1 MPVTSSPTLPKP
13 LQSRI
18 LKISLFA
25 TGLAGIVAEYV
36 LSTLAT
42 YFLGDSVFQ
51 WTMIVSIMLFSM
63 GLGSRLSLLFEKNLL
78 QTFIFIEFALS
89 IFSAFS
95 ALLAY
100 VASGYTVY
108 TGLII
113 YSLSIIIG
121 ILIGL
126 EIPLVV
132 RVNDE
137 FQSLRINVASVME
150 KDYFGSLLGGLFF
163 AFVGL
168 PYLGLTYTPFLLGF
182 INFSVAV
189 VLVGLLWKQMPPPQR
204 RRVGGVA
211 ATVAV
216 VLVAGVIT
224 AEPIIRF
231 GEQVR
236 YKDKV
241 IYETQSRYQ
250 KIVLTQWKNDYW
262 LFINGNQQLSTVDE
276 VMYHEP
282 LVHPAMQLAPQP
294 QSVLVLG
301 GGDGC
306 AVREILKYP
315 SVQAI
320 TVVDLDPAMTE
331 LGRTHPV
338 LTTLNQGALSDE
350 RVRIVNQDAFT
361 FAEQTTDYYD
371 VIIADLPDPK
381 SADLSRLYTREFYRL
396 CRRQLRPRGVL
407 ITQAGSPYFATQAF
421 ECIDLTLQEAG
432 FQTQPMH
439 NQIVTMGEWGWVL
452 GVKSDETLP
461 LKEHLQGLDFANV
474 TTQWLNQ
481 EAMLLMTSFGK
492 DYFARD
498 ANPVRTNTLG
508 DPVLYRYYLKGNWD
522 LY

>member
-1 MPVTSSPTLPKP
+1 MPIASPPSLPRP

-25 TGLAGIVAEYV
+25 TGLSGIVAEYV

-63 GLGSRLSLLFEKNLL
+63 GLGSRMSQWFEKNLL

-89 IFSAFS
+89 LCSAFS
-95 ALLAY
+95 ALVTY
-100 VASGYTVY
+100 VASGYTMY
-108 TGLII
+108 TGFII
-113 YSLSIIIG
+113 YTLSIIIG
-121 ILIGL
+121 VLIGL

-150 KDYFGSLLGGLFF
+150 KDYFGSLLGGVFF

-182 INFSVAV
+182 INFSVALL
-189 VLVGLLWKQMPPPQR
+189 LVALLWKQMSPLQR
-204 RRVGGVA
+204 RKVGGAVA
-211 ATVAV
+211 AVSL
-216 VLVAGVIT
+216 VLVTGVIG
-224 AEPIIRF
+224 AKPIILY

-241 IYETQSRYQ
+241 IYDVQSRYQ

-282 LVHPAMQLAPQP
+282 LVHPALHLVAHPT
-294 QSVLVLG
+294 SVLVLG

-315 SVQAI
+315 TVENV

-338 LTTLNQGALSDE
+338 LVALNQGALSDE
-350 RVRIVNQDAFT
+350 RVRVVNEDAFT
-361 FAEQTTDYYD
+361 FAEQTEEYYD
-371 VIIADLPDPK
+371 VVIIDLPDPK
-381 SADLSRLYTREFYRL
+381 SADLGRLYTREFYQL
-396 CRRQLRPRGVL
+396 CARHLRPRGVL
-407 ITQAGSPYFATQAF
+407 ITQAGSPYYATRAF
-421 ECIDLTLQEAG
+421 QCIDLTLQAAG

-439 NQIVTMGEWGWVL
+439 NQIVTMGEWGWIL
-452 GVKSDETLP
+452 GMKEDHAPP
-461 LKEHLQGLDFANV
+461 LKASLRRLDFEDV
-474 TTQWLNQ
+474 DTQWLNQ

-492 DYFARD
+492 DYFSNTSD
-498 ANPVRTNTLG
+498 TVEVNTLG
-508 DPVLYRYYLKGNWD
+508 NQVLYRYYLRGTWD

>member
-1 MPVTSSPTLPKP
+1 MSVVSTPSLPKSI
-13 LQSRI
+13 QSRI

-63 GLGSRLSLLFEKNLL
+63 GLGSRLSQLFEKNLL

-95 ALLAY
+95 ALVTY
-100 VASGYTVY
+100 VASGYTLY

-113 YSLSIIIG
+113 YTLSIIIG

-150 KDYFGSLLGGLFF
+150 KDYFGSLLGGVFF

-189 VLVGLLWKQMPPPQR
+189 VLVSLLWRQMPAHQR
-204 RRVGGVA
+204 RRVGGGA
-211 ATVAV
+211 AGVLLL
-216 VLVAGVIT
+216 LVAGLVS
-224 AEPIIRF
+224 AKPIVLY

-241 IYETQSRYQ
+241 IYDEQSRYQ
-250 KIVLTQWKNDYW
+250 KIVLTQWKDDYW

-282 LVHPAMQLAPQP
+282 LVHPAMQLAATP

-306 AVREILKYP
+306 AVREILKYS
-315 SVQAI
+315 SVQTI
-320 TVVDLDPAMTE
+320 TVVDLDPAMTN
-331 LGRTHPV
+331 LGKTHPV
-338 LTTLNQGALSDE
+338 LTALNRGALSDE
-350 RVRIVNQDAFT
+350 RVQIVNQDAFT
-361 FAEQTTDYYD
+361 FVEQTTGYYD
-371 VIIADLPDPK
+371 VVIIDLPDPK
-381 SADLSRLYTREFYRL
+381 SADLSRLYTQEFYQL
-396 CRRQLRPRGVL
+396 CSRHLRPRGVL
-407 ITQAGSPYFATQAF
+407 VTQAGSPYFATRAF
-421 ECIDLTLQEAG
+421 RCIDLTLQQAG
-432 FQTQPMH
+432 FQTQPLH
-439 NQIVTMGEWGWVL
+439 NQIVTMGEWGWIL
-452 GVKSDETLP
+452 GVKTEKELP
-461 LKEHLQGLDFANV
+461 LKKALQRLSFEEVD
-474 TTQWLNQ
+474 TQWLNQ

-492 DYFARD
+492 DYFLD
-498 ANPVRTNTLG
+498 ASDSVAVNTLSNQ
-508 DPVLYRYYLKGNWD
+508 VLYRYYLRGNWD

>member
-1 MPVTSSPTLPKP
+1 MSVASPPSLPRP
-13 LQSRI
+13 IQSRI

-63 GLGSRLSLLFEKNLL
+63 GLGSRLSQLFEKNLL

-89 IFSAFS
+89 VFSAFS
-95 ALLAY
+95 ALVTY
-100 VASGYTVY
+100 VASGYTLY

-113 YSLSIIIG
+113 YTLSIVIG

-150 KDYFGSLLGGLFF
+150 KDYFGSLLGGIFF

-182 INFSVAV
+182 INFSVAMT
-189 VLVGLLWKQMPPPQR
+189 LVALLWGQMSSTQR
-204 RRVGGVA
+204 RKVGGA
-211 ATVAV
+211 AAGVSLL
-216 VLVAGVIT
+216 LVAGLVG
-224 AEPIIRF
+224 AEPVILY

-241 IYETQSRYQ
+241 IYDEQSRYQ
-250 KIVLTQWKNDYW
+250 KIVLTQWKDDYW

-282 LVHPAMQLAPQP
+282 LVHPAMQLAVRP

-306 AVREILKYP
+306 AVREVLKYS
-315 SVQAI
+315 SVQAV

-331 LGRTHPV
+331 LGKSHPV
-338 LTTLNQGALSDE
+338 LVSLNEGSLTDE
-350 RVRIVNQDAFT
+350 RVHIVNQDAFT
-361 FAEQTTDYYD
+361 FAEQTADYYD
-371 VIIADLPDPK
+371 VIIIDLPDPK
-381 SADLSRLYTREFYRL
+381 SADLSRLYTREFYQLLARH
-396 CRRQLRPRGVL
+396 LRPHGVL
-407 ITQAGSPYFATQAF
+407 ITQAGSPYFATRAF
-421 ECIDLTLQEAG
+421 QCIDRTLQQAG
-432 FQTQPMH
+432 FRTQPLH
-439 NQIVTMGEWGWVL
+439 NQIVTMGEWGWIL
-452 GVKSDETLP
+452 GIKEENPIP
-461 LKEHLQGLDFANV
+461 LKETLQRMSFEAID
-474 TTQWLNQ
+474 TQWLNQ

-492 DYFARD
+492 NYFQD
-498 ANPVRTNTLG
+498 ASDSVEVNTLG
-508 DPVLYRYYLKGNWD
+508 DQVLYRYYLKGNWD

>member
-1 MPVTSSPTLPKP
+1 MSVASPPSLPRP
-13 LQSRI
+13 IQSRI

-63 GLGSRLSLLFEKNLL
+63 GVGSRLSQLFEKNLL
-78 QTFIFIEFALS
+78 QKFIFIEFALS

-95 ALLAY
+95 ALVTY

-113 YSLSIIIG
+113 YTLSIIIG
-121 ILIGL
+121 VLIGL

-150 KDYFGSLLGGLFF
+150 KDYFGSLLGGVFF

-182 INFSVAV
+182 INFLVAI
-189 VLVGLLWKQMPPPQR
+189 VLVALLWKQMTKEQR
-204 RRVGGVA
+204 RRVGGTALGVALLLISGLVA
-211 ATVAV
+211 AK
-216 VLVAGVIT
+216 
-224 AEPIIRF
+224 PIILY

-241 IYETQSRYQ
+241 IYDKQSQYQ
-250 KIVLTQWKNDYW
+250 KIVLTQWKSDYW

-282 LVHPAMQLAPQP
+282 LVHPAMQLAVRPQA
-294 QSVLVLG
+294 VLVLG

-306 AVREILKYP
+306 AVREILKHS
-315 SVQAI
+315 SVEAV

-331 LGRTHPV
+331 LGKTHPV
-338 LTTLNQGALSDE
+338 LVALNEGALTDE
-350 RVRIVNQDAFT
+350 RVTIVNQDAFT
-361 FAEQTTDYYD
+361 FVEQAADYYD
-371 VIIADLPDPK
+371 VIIIDLPDPK
-381 SADLSRLYTREFYRL
+381 SADLSRLYTREFYQL
-396 CRRQLRPRGVL
+396 CSRHLRPRGVL
-407 ITQAGSPYFATQAF
+407 VTQAGSPYFATRAF
-421 ECIDLTLQEAG
+421 LCIDRTLQRAG
-432 FQTQPMH
+432 FQTQPLH
-439 NQIVTMGEWGWVL
+439 NQIVTMGEWGWIL
-452 GVKSDETLP
+452 GVKDNHPIP
-461 LKEHLQGLDFANV
+461 LKESLRNLRFDDV
-474 TTQWLNQ
+474 ETQWLNQ

-492 DYFARD
+492 NYFMDTSDSIR
-498 ANPVRTNTLG
+498 VNTLG
-508 DPVLYRYYLKGNWD
+508 DQVLYRYYLKGNWD

>member
-1 MPVTSSPTLPKP
+1 MSVATSSLPRP

-63 GLGSRLSLLFEKNLL
+63 GLGSRLSQLFEKNLL

-89 IFSAFS
+89 VFSAFS
-95 ALLAY
+95 ALITY

-113 YSLSIIIG
+113 YSLSILIG

-150 KDYFGSLLGGLFF
+150 KDYFGSLLGGVFF

-189 VLVGLLWKQMPPPQR
+189 VLVALLWGQMTRTQR
-204 RRVGGVA
+204 RRVGG
-211 ATVAV
+211 T
-216 VLVAGVIT
+216 VAGV
-224 AEPIIRF
+224 AVLLLAGLVGAKPIILY

-241 IYETQSRYQ
+241 IYDEQSRYQ
-250 KIVLTQWKNDYW
+250 KITLTQWKDDHW

-282 LVHPAMQLAPQP
+282 LVHPAMHLTPHP

-306 AVREILKYP
+306 AVREVLKYP
-315 SVQAI
+315 SVETV

-331 LGRTHPV
+331 LAKTHPV
-338 LTTLNQGALSDE
+338 LVTLNEGALTNE
-350 RVRIVNQDAFT
+350 RVTVVNQDAFT
-361 FAEQTTDYYD
+361 FVEQTTDYYD
-371 VIIADLPDPK
+371 VMIIDLPDPK
-381 SADLSRLYTREFYRL
+381 SADLSRLYTREFYQL
-396 CRRQLRPRGVL
+396 CARHLRPQGVL
-407 ITQAGSPYFATQAF
+407 ITQAGSPYFATRAF
-421 ECIDLTLQEAG
+421 QCINRTLQRAG
-432 FQTQPMH
+432 FQTQPLH
-439 NQIVTMGEWGWVL
+439 NQVVTMGEWGWIL
-452 GVKSDETLP
+452 GVKNDSLP
-461 LKEHLQGLDFANV
+461 LKKALRKLSFDDVN
-474 TTQWLNQ
+474 TQWLNQ

-492 DYFARD
+492 DYFLDTSDR
-498 ANPVRTNTLG
+498 VKINTLG
-508 DPVLYRYYLKGNWD
+508 DQVLYRYYLKGNWD

>member
-1 MPVTSSPTLPKP
+1 MPIASPPSLPRP
-13 LQSRI
+13 IQSRI

-95 ALLAY
+95 AMLTY
-100 VASGYTVY
+100 VASGYTMY

-113 YSLSIIIG
+113 YTLSIVIG

-150 KDYFGSLLGGLFF
+150 KDYFGSLLGGVFF

-189 VLVGLLWKQMPPPQR
+189 VLVGLLWRQLPAAQR
-204 RRVGGVA
+204 RRVGGAV
-211 ATVAV
+211 VGVFV
-216 VLVAGVIT
+216 VLVAGLVG
-224 AEPIIRF
+224 AKPIILY

-241 IYETQSRYQ
+241 IYDAQSRYQ
-250 KIVLTQWKNDYW
+250 KIVLTQWKDDYW

-282 LVHPAMQLAPQP
+282 LVHPAMQLSVRPR
-294 QSVLVLG
+294 SVLVLG

-315 SVQAI
+315 AVEAV

-331 LGRTHPV
+331 LGKTHPV
-338 LTTLNQGALSDE
+338 LVALNDSALMDE
-350 RVRIVNQDAFT
+350 RVHIVNQDAFT
-361 FAEQTTDYYD
+361 FAEQTNDYYD

-381 SADLSRLYTREFYRL
+381 SADLSRLYTREFYQL
-396 CRRQLRPRGVL
+396 CARHLRPQGVL
-407 ITQAGSPYFATQAF
+407 VTQAGSPYFATRAF
-421 ECIDLTLQEAG
+421 QCIDQTLQQAG
-432 FQTQPMH
+432 FQTQPLH
-439 NQIVTMGEWGWVL
+439 NQIVTMGEWGWIL
-452 GVKSDETLP
+452 GVKSENPLP
-461 LKEHLQGLDFANV
+461 LKESLRALSFNDVA
-474 TTQWLNQ
+474 TQWLNQ

-492 DYFARD
+492 NYFLD
-498 ANPVRTNTLG
+498 TSDSIEINTLG
-508 DPVLYRYYLKGNWD
+508 NQVLYRYYLRGNWD

>member
-1 MPVTSSPTLPKP
+1 MSVAPPLLPRP
-13 LQSRI
+13 IQSRI

-63 GLGSRLSLLFEKNLL
+63 GLGSRLSQLFEKNLL

-95 ALLAY
+95 ALVTY
-100 VASGYTVY
+100 VASGYTLY

-121 ILIGL
+121 VLIGL

-150 KDYFGSLLGGLFF
+150 KDYFGSLLGGVFF

-182 INFSVAV
+182 INFSVAIVLV
-189 VLVGLLWKQMPPPQR
+189 VLLWQQMSTEQR
-204 RRVGGVA
+204 RKVGGA
-211 ATVAV
+211 AAGVSLL
-216 VLVAGVIT
+216 LVAGLVG
-224 AEPIIRF
+224 AKPIILY

-241 IYETQSRYQ
+241 IYDEQSRYQ
-250 KIVLTQWKNDYW
+250 KIVLTQWKDDYW

-282 LVHPAMQLAPQP
+282 LVHPAMQLAAHP

-315 SVQAI
+315 LVQAV

-331 LGRTHPV
+331 LGKTHPV
-338 LTTLNQGALSDE
+338 LVSLNEGSLTDE
-350 RVRIVNQDAFT
+350 RVRVVNQDAFT
-361 FAEQTTDYYD
+361 FAEQVTEYYD
-371 VIIADLPDPK
+371 VVIIDLPDPK
-381 SADLSRLYTREFYRL
+381 SADLSRLYTREFYQL
-396 CRRQLRPRGVL
+396 CARHLRPRGVL
-407 ITQAGSPYFATQAF
+407 ITQAGSPYFATRAF
-421 ECIDLTLQEAG
+421 QCIDRTLQQAG
-432 FQTQPMH
+432 FQTQPLH
-439 NQIVTMGEWGWVL
+439 NQIVTMGEWGWIL
-452 GVKSDETLP
+452 GVKAEQPIP
-461 LKEHLQGLDFANV
+461 LKKALQGLRFDDV
-474 TTQWLNQ
+474 DTQWLNQ

-492 DYFARD
+492 DYFL
-498 ANPVRTNTLG
+498 NPSDSVEINTLG
-508 DPVLYRYYLKGNWD
+508 DQVLYRYYLKGNWD